1 MSEAL
6 TQSLERLAA
15 SLEYPPT
22 PDVVPAALARLPER
36 APRAR
41 RRTLRT
47 VRARR
52 SLALALAAVLLLG
65 GAAFAITPSRHA
77 LLDVLGLRG
86 VQIERVPHLPPGLPH
101 RPAGLGTRIPVASA
115 RHAADF
121 TAVLPDHAAAA
132 YLDRGISGGRIT
144 LLAGRLLITEFHA
157 RAFPVMYKLIAAG
170 THHRQLRLRGGPAVY
185 LFGAPSEL
193 IVIDAHRT
201 VRTVRVQRVG
211 NVLIWQRGPVT
222 ILIEGTRT
230 FKEAVTAARA
240 LR

>member
-1 MSEAL
+1 MSDTL
-6 TQSLERLAA
+6 TQRLERLAA

-22 PDVVPAALARLPER
+22 PDVVPATLARLPER
-36 APRAR
+36 SPGAR
-41 RRTLRT
+41 RRT

-52 SLALALAAVLLLG
+52 ALTAALAALLLLG

-77 LLDVLGLRG
+77 ILDVLGLRG
-86 VQIERVPHLPPGLPH
+86 VEIERVPHLPPGLSR
-101 RPAGLGTRIPVASA
+101 RPAGLGERIPVSSA
-115 RHAADF
+115 RHAAAF
-121 TAVLPDHAAAA
+121 TAILPSGVTTA
-132 YLDRGISGGRIT
+132 YLDRGIPGGRIT

-157 RAFPVMYKLIAAG
+157 RAFPVIYKLIAAG
-170 THHRQLRLRGGPAVY
+170 TQHRQLRLHGGPAVY

-193 IVIDAHRT
+193 IVIDAHGT
-201 VRTVRVQRVG
+201 ARTVRVRRAG

-230 FKEAVTAARA
+230 LTEAVTAARS